1 MPWRS
6 TPQWS
11 RGGRP
16 RLTAAWAQAEE
27 PSARAE
33 ARRRPTTERPERI
46 TPARKVFISYRR
58 EETAGH
64 AGRLY
69 DAIASR
75 FGDANVF
82 MDVDLAPGVD
92 FVERVTEAVG
102 ACDVLLVV
110 IGPNWAKT
118 TDARGNVRLAG
129 TNDFVRLEV
138 EIALRRPDV
147 AVIPLL
153 VGGAQMPAP
162 DQLPESIRGLSRR
175 NALELSDLRWRYD
188 VGRLIDTL
196 GALLGEGPTDAPD
209 FSARPAAP
217 SQPGRPDRT
226 ARRRRALIGGV
237 LAAAALAIGATLLG
251 LAGVFTSDEPAGMH
265 TTSGATASSEGVTT
279 DDAARLMQ
287 RYQQVYEAKDIAGLR
302 ALVAPDV
309 VLKEGR
315 TLALR
320 GAPRVMTRYRAEF
333 DQFGM
338 QSPTFDFEEANADST
353 EDAAWVAGQYVI
365 SFDGARRETGR
376 FAIRVRSIGSQLF
389 ISEICSDCSDVRP
402 GGPLPAG

>member
-1 MPWRS
+1 M
-6 TPQWS
+6 
-11 RGGRP
+11 
-16 RLTAAWAQAEE
+16 
-27 PSARAE
+27 
-33 ARRRPTTERPERI
+33 I

-58 EETAGH
+58 EETSGH

-69 DAIASR
+69 DAIASA

-110 IGPNWAKT
+110 IGRNWAGT
-118 TDARGNVRLAG
+118 TDVRGHVRLADR
-129 TNDFVRLEV
+129 NDFVRLEV
-138 EIALRRPDV
+138 ETALRRADV

-196 GALLGEGPTDAPD
+196 GDLLGDGPTDTPD
-209 FSARPAAP
+209 VSARPAAIR
-217 SQPGRPDRT
+217 QPGEPDRT
-226 ARRRRALIGGV
+226 ARRRRALIAGG
-237 LAAAALAIGATLLG
+237 LAAAALGIGTALLG
-251 LAGVFTSDEPAGMH
+251 LAGVFSSGEPAGKQR
-265 TTSGATASSEGVTT
+265 TAQATASSDGVTT
-279 DDAARLMQ
+279 DDAARLVE
-287 RYQQVYEAKDIAGLR
+287 RYKQVYETKDIAGLR
-302 ALVAPDV
+302 ALVGPDV
-309 VLKEGR
+309 VLREGR
-315 TLALR
+315 TLTLR
-320 GAPRVMTRYRAEF
+320 GASRVMARYRAVF
-333 DQFGM
+333 DQFGTR
-338 QSPTFDFEEANADST
+338 SPSFNFEEANADAT
-353 EDAAWVAGQYVI
+353 KDAAWVAGPYVI
-365 SFDGARRETGR
+365 SLDGARRQTGR

-389 ISEICSDCSDVRP
+389 ISEICSDCPDVRP

>member
-1 MPWRS
+1 M
-6 TPQWS
+6 
-11 RGGRP
+11 
-16 RLTAAWAQAEE
+16 
-27 PSARAE
+27 
-33 ARRRPTTERPERI
+33 I

-64 AGRLY
+64 AGRLH
-69 DAIASR
+69 DAIAPR

-110 IGPNWAKT
+110 IGPNWART
-118 TDARGNVRLAG
+118 TDGRGNVRLADS
-129 TNDFVRLEV
+129 NDFVRLEV

-196 GALLGEGPTDAPD
+196 GTLLGEGPPDAPD
-209 FSARPAAP
+209 SSARPAAP
-217 SQPGRPDRT
+217 SQPGHPDRT

-237 LAAAALAIGATLLG
+237 LAAAALGIGATLLG
-251 LAGVFTSDEPAGMH
+251 VAGVFSSDEPAGTH
-265 TTSGATASSEGVTT
+265 TTAGATGSSDGVTT
-279 DDAARLMQ
+279 DDAARLME
-287 RYQQVYEAKDIAGLR
+287 RYKQAYEAKDIAGLR
-302 ALVAPDV
+302 GLVAPDV
-309 VLKEGR
+309 VLREGR
-315 TLALR
+315 KLALR
-320 GAPRVMTRYRAEF
+320 GASRVMARYRAEF

-353 EDAAWVAGQYVI
+353 EDAAWVAGPYVI
-365 SFDGARRETGR
+365 SIDGTGRETGR

-389 ISEICSDCSDVRP
+389 ISEICSDCPDVRP
-402 GGPLPAG
+402 DGPLPAG